1 MLDTVPET
9 RDALVNKAVVPNFF
23 GRKEPLHGR
32 QFFHG
37 MGRWGGWFQD
47 DSSALYLLC
56 TLMPLLI

>member
-9 RDALVNKAVVPNFF
+9 RDALVNKAAVPNLF

-37 MGRWGGWFQD
+37 MGRRGDGFRMIQVHYIYC
-47 DSSALYLLC
+47 AL
-56 TLMPLLI
+56 